1 MKVIPES
8 DSLSIDI
15 RVIKERVKS
24 IESLMDILVVSSRDS
39 VLPIFQKFFGR
50 SKNMAKVYIAT
61 NGERTVNEIVEV
73 TTITRQH
80 VSSFLVKLHM
90 AGMITKERIGNES
103 YYQKKKWDELVGLSL
118 SLRQKFGID
127 DI

>member
-1 MKVIPES
+1 VVDIPES
-8 DSLSIDI
+8 DQLSVDI

-39 VLPIFQKFFGR
+39 VLPLFRGFFGR
-50 SKNMAKVYIAT
+50 SRNMAKVYLAA
-61 NGERTVNEIVEV
+61 NGSRTVNEIVEL
-73 TTITRQH
+73 TSITRQH
-80 VSSFLVKLHM
+80 VSSHLVKLHQ
-90 AGMITKERIGNES
+90 ARILVKERIGNEIF
-103 YYQKKKWDELVGLSL
+103 YQKKNWDELIGLSA

>member
-8 DSLSIDI
+8 DPLSIDI

-50 SKNMAKVYIAT
+50 SKNMAKVYVAT
-61 NGERTVNEIVEV
+61 NGERTVNEIVEA

-80 VSSFLVKLHM
+80 VSSFLVRLHT
-90 AGMITKERIGNES
+90 AGMITKERIGHEI